1 MRRSFLGERS
11 HGVFAFPFHE
21 LQSLQSAPVRSLLG
35 GVGLRSGGG
44 GPEGGDQRADAVNGQ
59 HVLIGAAFR
68 GPRLFRRIIKAFEIA
83 IMAGE
88 KPRIGLAHMADAQR
102 IDKARQRNRATLVNR
117 IEQVLNGFQ
126 IGRRLFF
133 AVFALLAL
141 VVTGMMSF
149 ITSSNAGGGAAVDI
163 GISLEEGL
171 GNEPV
176 WVGLGILLFVYA
188 LIISEVVH
196 RTLAAALGGI
206 AAILALNYYKSGA
219 ALTLA
224 ETTTLI
230 EWETIGLLLG
240 MMVMVG
246 VISHTGIFEWFAVQ
260 AYKKSKGNVW
270 TLVVILCSVTAVL
283 SAFLDNVTTML
294 LLTPVTIQL
303 ARVLDLDPIPVL
315 IAEVLFSNIG
325 GAATMIG
332 DPPNI
337 IIGSMMS
344 ESAIAGNTDAGI
356 AGLASQGVSFNDFII
371 ELAPGILLTII
382 PTFMMLKWMY
392 AEEFSGERIRDVEE
406 LESKYGVKDAKMLK
420 ASGTILGLVI
430 LGFFLNPILHIP
442 VSWVALVGAV
452 LMLLVTN
459 PHELEEPLEKVEW
472 TTLIFF
478 AGLFVLIHS
487 LQHLGVI
494 SWIGDQVESSI
505 IFFDQEYRFVAA
517 LVIILWVS
525 AIASA
530 FIDNIPYTITMIPVV
545 LQISVSLNLDLG
557 PLIWALAFGA
567 CLGGNGTLIGASA
580 NVVTAGMSEEAGYP
594 ISFNQ
599 FFKAGFPVM
608 LMTVSIITGYVVMV
622 YWVDE
627 VWKWIFLAIALLGI
641 VWQFYNGKSKG
652 KNWAEALVDDES
664 ILKMVPESI
673 NSFLEDE

>member
-1 MRRSFLGERS
+1 MDMRTT
-11 HGVFAFPFHE
+11 
-21 LQSLQSAPVRSLLG
+21 
-35 GVGLRSGGG
+35 
-44 GPEGGDQRADAVNGQ
+44 
-59 HVLIGAAFR
+59 
-68 GPRLFRRIIKAFEIA
+68 RIFN
-83 IMAGE
+83 
-88 KPRIGLAHMADAQR
+88 
-102 IDKARQRNRATLVNR
+102 RNPSQW
-117 IEQVLNGFQ
+117 I
-126 IGRRLFF
+126 
-133 AVFALLAL
+133 ALLAL
-141 VVTGMMSF
+141 VVAGLMSF

-163 GISLEEGL
+163 GITLKAGF

-188 LIISEVVH
+188 RIISEVVH

-246 VISHTGIFEWFAVQ
+246 VISQTGVFEWFAVQ
-260 AYKKSKGNVW
+260 AYKQSKGNVW

-303 ARVLDLDPIPVL
+303 ARVLDLNPIPIL

-344 ESAIAGNTDAGI
+344 ESAIAANSDSGV

-392 AEEFSGERIRDVEE
+392 AEEFAGERIRDVVE
-406 LESKYGVKDAKMLK
+406 LEAKYGVKDAKMLK
-420 ASGTILGLVI
+420 FSGTILSLVI

-442 VSWVALVGAV
+442 VSWVALVGAI

-459 PHELEEPLEKVEW
+459 RHELEEPLEKVEW
-472 TTLIFF
+472 STLIFF

-505 IFFDQEYRFVAA
+505 IYFDEEYRFVAA

-545 LQISVSLNLDLG
+545 LQISTSLNLDLG
-557 PLIWALAFGA
+557 PMIWALAFGA

-608 LMTVSIITGYVVMV
+608 LMTVSIITAYVVMV

-627 VWKWIFLAIALLGI
+627 VWKWIFLGIALFGI
-641 VWQFYNGKSKG
+641 IWQFYNGKSKG
-652 KNWAEALVDDES
+652 KNWAEALVDTQSITDLIAETTSSSDEDS
-664 ILKMVPESI
+664 
-673 NSFLEDE
+673 LEDTEEE

>member
-1 MRRSFLGERS
+1 M
-11 HGVFAFPFHE
+11 
-21 LQSLQSAPVRSLLG
+21 SAYY
-35 GVGLRSGGG
+35 
-44 GPEGGDQRADAVNGQ
+44 GPISDPM
-59 HVLIGAAFR
+59 LI
-68 GPRLFRRIIKAFEIA
+68 E
-83 IMAGE
+83 
-88 KPRIGLAHMADAQR
+88 
-102 IDKARQRNRATLVNR
+102 ATLLPIDMRTNR
-117 IEQVLNGFQ
+117 IL
-126 IGRRLFF
+126 RRHPSQWI
-133 AVFALLAL
+133 ALLAL
-141 VVTGMMSF
+141 VITGMMSF

-163 GISLEEGL
+163 GISLKSGL

-260 AYKKSKGNVW
+260 AYKKSNGNVW

-406 LESKYGVKDAKMLK
+406 LESKYGIKDAKMLK

-505 IFFDQEYRFVAA
+505 IYFDEEYRFVAA

-557 PLIWALAFGA
+557 PMIWALAFGA

-608 LMTVSIITGYVVMV
+608 LMTVSIITAYVVMV

-664 ILKMVPESI
+664 IIDITIASLPKSKPE
-673 NSFLEDE
+673 EE

>member
-1 MRRSFLGERS
+1 MTMR
-11 HGVFAFPFHE
+11 A
-21 LQSLQSAPVRSLLG
+21 
-35 GVGLRSGGG
+35 
-44 GPEGGDQRADAVNGQ
+44 NGI
-59 HVLIGAAFR
+59 L
-68 GPRLFRRIIKAFEIA
+68 
-83 IMAGE
+83 
-88 KPRIGLAHMADAQR
+88 
-102 IDKARQRNRATLVNR
+102 NRHPSQW
-117 IEQVLNGFQ
+117 IS
-126 IGRRLFF
+126 
-133 AVFALLAL
+133 LLAL
-141 VVTGMMSF
+141 IAAGLMAF
-149 ITSSNAGGGAAVDI
+149 ITTSNAGGGAGVDI
-163 GISLEEGL
+163 GIKLQENL
-171 GNEPV
+171 GKEPV

-196 RTLAAALGGI
+196 RTLAAAVGGL
-206 AAILALNYYKSGA
+206 AAIVALNYYKAGD

-246 VISHTGIFEWFAVQ
+246 IISHTGIFEWFAVE
-260 AYKKSKGNVW
+260 AYKKSGGNVW
-270 TLVVILCSVTAVL
+270 TLVVILCAVTAVL

-303 ARVLDLDPIPVL
+303 ARVLDLNPIPLL

-344 ESAIAGNTDAGI
+344 ETAIEKAGYSD
-356 AGLASQGVSFNDFII
+356 LASDGVTFNDFII
-371 ELAPGILLTII
+371 ELAPGIMLTIV

-420 ASGTILGLVI
+420 TSGAVLILVI
-430 LGFFLNPILHIP
+430 LGFFLNPVLHIP

-452 LMLLVTN
+452 VMLLVTDR
-459 PHELEEPLEKVEW
+459 HDLEEPLEKVEW
-472 TTLIFF
+472 TTLILF

-494 SWIGDQVESSI
+494 SWIGDQVEAAIVS
-505 IFFDQEYRFVAA
+505 FDEEYRFVAA

-525 AIASA
+525 AVASA

-545 LQISVSLNLDLG
+545 LQISSSLQLDLG
-557 PLIWALAFGA
+557 PMIWALAFGA

-594 ISFNQ
+594 ISFNA

-627 VWKWIFLAIALLGI
+627 IFKWVLLAVAMLGI
-641 VWQFYNGKSKG
+641 VWQYYNGRSKG
-652 KNWAEALVDDES
+652 KSWADALVDDES
-664 ILKMVPESI
+664 IIDLTVAALPLSGDQE
-673 NSFLEDE
+673 E

>member
-1 MRRSFLGERS
+1 MR
-11 HGVFAFPFHE
+11 
-21 LQSLQSAPVRSLLG
+21 
-35 GVGLRSGGG
+35 
-44 GPEGGDQRADAVNGQ
+44 
-59 HVLIGAAFR
+59 
-68 GPRLFRRIIKAFEIA
+68 
-83 IMAGE
+83 
-88 KPRIGLAHMADAQR
+88 
-102 IDKARQRNRATLVNR
+102 TNR
-117 IEQVLNGFQ
+117 ILSRHPSQWISV
-126 IGRRLFF
+126 
-133 AVFALLAL
+133 LAL
-141 VVTGMMSF
+141 VGAGLMAF
-149 ITSSNAGGGAAVDI
+149 ITSTNAGGGAAVDI
-163 GISLEEGL
+163 GIKLQDGL

-196 RTLAAALGGI
+196 RTLAAAVGGL
-206 AAILALNYYKSGA
+206 AAIVALNHYKTGG

-260 AYKKSKGNVW
+260 AYKKSNGNVW

-303 ARVLDLDPIPVL
+303 ARVLDLNPIPLL

-344 ESAIAGNTDAGI
+344 ASAIESAGYEN
-356 AGLASQGVSFNDFII
+356 LASDGVSFNDFII
-371 ELAPGILLTII
+371 ELAPGIMLTVV

-392 AEEFSGERIRDVEE
+392 ADEFSGERIRDVEE
-406 LESKYGVKDAKMLK
+406 LEAKYGVKDVKLLK
-420 ASGTILGLVI
+420 APGTVLTLVI
-430 LGFFLNPILHIP
+430 RGFFLNPIIHIP

-452 LMLLVTN
+452 VMLLVTDR
-459 PHELEEPLEKVEW
+459 HELEEPLEKVEW

-494 SWIGDQVESSI
+494 SWIGDQVESAI
-505 IFFDQEYRFVAA
+505 IYFDEEYRFVAA
-517 LVIILWVS
+517 LVIVLWVS

-545 LQISVSLNLDLG
+545 LQISDSLGLDLG

-594 ISFNQ
+594 ISFNE

-608 LMTVSIITGYVVMV
+608 LMTVTIITGYVVMV

-627 VWKWIFLAIALLGI
+627 IWKWILLGIALLGI
-641 VWQFYNGKSKG
+641 VWQYYNGKSKG

-664 ILKMVPESI
+664 IIDITVNALPLSSKE
-673 NSFLEDE
+673 EE

>member
-1 MRRSFLGERS
+1 MRTT
-11 HGVFAFPFHE
+11 
-21 LQSLQSAPVRSLLG
+21 
-35 GVGLRSGGG
+35 
-44 GPEGGDQRADAVNGQ
+44 
-59 HVLIGAAFR
+59 
-68 GPRLFRRIIKAFEIA
+68 RI
-83 IMAGE
+83 
-88 KPRIGLAHMADAQR
+88 L
-102 IDKARQRNRATLVNR
+102 NRHPSQW
-117 IEQVLNGFQ
+117 I
-126 IGRRLFF
+126 
-133 AVFALLAL
+133 ALLAL
-141 VVTGMMSF
+141 VFAGMMSF
-149 ITSSNAGGGAAVDI
+149 IASSNAGGGAAVDI
-163 GISLEEGL
+163 GITLKDGF

-206 AAILALNYYKSGA
+206 SAILALNYYKSGA

-246 VISHTGIFEWFAVQ
+246 VISHTGVFEWFAVQ
-260 AYKKSKGNVW
+260 AYKQSKGNVW

-344 ESAIAGNTDAGI
+344 ESAIAANSDKGVA
-356 AGLASQGVSFNDFII
+356 ALASQGVSFNDFII

-392 AEEFSGERIRDVEE
+392 ADEFAGERIRDVEE
-406 LESKYGVKDAKMLK
+406 LEAKYGVKDAKMLK
-420 ASGTILGLVI
+420 SSGTILGLVI

-459 PHELEEPLEKVEW
+459 RHELEEPLEKVEW
-472 TTLIFF
+472 STLIFF

-505 IFFDQEYRFVAA
+505 IYFDEEYRFVAA

-545 LQISVSLNLDLG
+545 LQISTSLNLDLG
-557 PLIWALAFGA
+557 PMIWALAFGA

-608 LMTVSIITGYVVMV
+608 LMTVSIITAYVVMV

-627 VWKWIFLAIALLGI
+627 VWKWIFLGIALFGI
-641 VWQFYNGKSKG
+641 IWQFYNGKSKG
-652 KNWAEALVDDES
+652 KNWAEALVDDQS
-664 ILKMVPESI
+664 VI
-673 NSFLEDE
+673 NFGEE